1 MRLQRFLEAARLA
14 SVPIISGL
22 SAAPATIST
31 LTLLILLLA
40 FAAIVAIYAAVR
52 FRRHIKI
59 IAVVILAVAIVA
71 AGFAVAWYSEAAI
84 NYWFVAAQTTAAT
97 DNPVTMYCENQ
108 GHLAGTFDL
117 ELQLTNAHISQKTSL
132 PYTLIDDRTAKFTF
146 TLQPGDTENRTA
158 WFIIDNYGNVTDFYI
173 YLSFQQNDG
182 NFLVRSSSGGVDT
195 ASYQKDVTDQNFT
208 MRTFAPPP

>member
-1 MRLQRFLEAARLA
+1 MALLTIA
-14 SVPIISGL
+14 SAL
-22 SAAPATIST
+22 SPAPATMST

-40 FAAIVAIYAAVR
+40 FGAIIAIYAGIR
-52 FRRHIKI
+52 FRKHIRI
-59 IAVVILAVAIVA
+59 IAAAILAVAIVA
-71 AGFAVAWYSEAAI
+71 AGFAIGWYSEAVI
-84 NYWFVAAQTTAAT
+84 NYWFVAPQTTAAT
-97 DNPVTMYCENQ
+97 DNPLTMYCDNQ

-132 PYTLIDDRTAKFTF
+132 PYVLIDDRTAKFTF
-146 TLQPGDTENRTA
+146 TLQPGETENRTA
-158 WFIIDNYGNVTDFYI
+158 WFIIDNDGNVTDFYI

-182 NFLVRSSSGGVDT
+182 NFLVRSNSGGVDT